1 MEWIYLLLG
10 VAVGGTI
17 GAVLSMHKHKMEQQK
32 RELAEALC
40 QKQESQLRHEQS
52 ELEKT
57 RAAHQ
62 LQREECARLE
72 SSMEVYKEHEQ
83 SLDARLEQAA
93 LKSMKALDGRYAERG
108 KTELNATVKPLNEAF
123 QQFREQLERQGRET
137 TRERTTLVEG
147 LKNVREM
154 NESLA
159 HEAQELAGALRRSPQ
174 VRGSWGEVQLI
185 RVLEAAGLKEGMD
198 YHVQKSYH
206 DEDGNSLRPDV
217 VIELPAN
224 RQVII
229 DSKLNIVD
237 YLNAEEAKDEDSKAH
252 HLKAHSAAMRKHVKD
267 LAAKNYQDLPQVRSL
282 DFVLMFIPVE
292 DALAA
297 ALNEAPSLYDE
308 SLKMRV
314 GLVTLNTLMPTLRII
329 ENLWR
334 THRQQENTQKIVRQ
348 ASSFYD
354 KVNGVLKSTEELGK
368 HLERSIK
375 SHETVMNRLATGR
388 GSLVSQ
394 TKQLEKLGIHGKKP
408 LPETGTDDSLEATPA
423 LAEKASDEQQVA
435 R

>member
-72 SSMEVYKEHEQ
+72 SSMEVYKEHEL

-185 RVLEAAGLKEGMD
+185 RVLEATGLKEGMD

-252 HLKAHSAAMRKHVKD
+252 YLKAHSAAMRKHVKD

-394 TKQLEKLGIHGKKP
+394 TKQLEKLGIHGKKS

-423 LAEKASDEQQVA
+423 LTEKASDEQQMA